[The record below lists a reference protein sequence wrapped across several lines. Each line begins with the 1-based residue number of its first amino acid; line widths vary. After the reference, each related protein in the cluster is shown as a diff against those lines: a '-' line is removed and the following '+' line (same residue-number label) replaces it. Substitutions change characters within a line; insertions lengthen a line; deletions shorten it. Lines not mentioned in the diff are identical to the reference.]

1 MGLKLEAKA
10 FETKVKAVHDELV
23 TKKTGKLLS
32 TKVELKDK
40 KTLIGDR
47 FAFIDK
53 LLSRLGIHVTSRT
66 NEKDAALTLK
76 KFAIANSDSLS
87 KDLQEKLGELV
98 DVLETRAEATAKD
111 KGEVK
116 KEFDA
121 IKKGILDLTPTV
133 TWRTPS
139 TGKPPSTKTP
149 SMKAKDENDFQHT
162 AGELLGVDSTEKAKL
177 DKFCKDNKEFAKP
190 EVLGTMLGR
199 IASSKSLGDKL
210 QEYIEVLVDNGATL
224 DVKHA
229 KTNKTPLETY
239 QAAHAGNIDPAI
251 VALLTKK

>member
-1 MGLKLEAKA
+1 MGFKLEPKA
-10 FETKVKAVHDELV
+10 FEANVNAAHAEIFVKQ
-23 TKKTGKLLS
+23 TGKLLS

-53 LLSRLGIHVTSRT
+53 LLSKLGIHLTSRT
-66 NEKDAALTLK
+66 NEKDAALALK
-76 KFAIANSDSLS
+76 KFAIANKATLS
-87 KDLQEKLGELV
+87 EPLQKKLGQLV

-111 KGEVK
+111 KAKVK
-116 KEFDA
+116 DEFAA
-121 IKKGILDLTPTV
+121 IKKDILDLPAAD
-133 TWRTPS
+133 WKTPS